1 MSNWLTKEIVTTENF
16 EERVAVVSRMVDI
29 MEVSLREEVRGEGR
43 RGGERVRR
51 EERGEGRVGKGGE
64 GGREGR

>member
-1 MSNWLTKEIVTTENF
+1 M
-16 EERVAVVSRMVDI
+16 SRMVDI